1 MLCSVTQSCPTF
13 CDPMDSSSPLS
24 MGILQARILEWVAML
39 SSRGSSQPRDQTQV
53 SSIAGGFFTIWATRE
68 AQILNYSPFKIQLKF
83 YHFQE
88 TILKFYTS
96 KTYVY
101 LICYV
106 LLRYTY
112 MYTSICISLK
122 LRQKRPLIL
131 ASSLENLQ
139 FITHRKLI
147 LLLLINI

>member
-1 MLCSVTQSCPTF
+1 MLCLVTQSCPSF

-39 SSRGSSQPRDQTQV
+39 SSRCSSQPRDQTQV
-53 SSIAGGFFTIWATRE
+53 SSIAGRFFTIWATRE

-88 TILKFYTS
+88 TILKFSTS
-96 KTYVY
+96 KTHVY

-106 LLRYTY
+106 LLRHTY
-112 MYTSICISLK
+112 IYTSICISLK

-139 FITHRKLI
+139 
-147 LLLLINI
+147 LINT